1 MVAKPYSTV
10 RSAVTFITGEPYRM
24 VPSLSGVANDVPA

>member
-1 MVAKPYSTV
+1 VAKPCSTV

-24 VPSLSGVANDVPA
+24 LFSLSGVANEVPA